1 MKIKNMKLLGL
12 GLIMAGILSGCGD
25 KYKASNFVIDENP
38 ENDWVISSSKKEER
52 LYTVEY
58 IESPEKKIRIN
69 SRILFNFNESN
80 LLDNGKKTLDGI
92 VDKVK
97 GQRIQ
102 IVGHTDELGSKEYNF
117 RLGKER
123 ADAARSY
130 LISKG
135 LDGSLIYAL
144 SAGESLP
151 LVTCKIPTKECL
163 APNRRVEIIFD
174 EITPE
179 KKGSKTIRERR

>member
-1 MKIKNMKLLGL
+1 MWDSRNAILDNLEGIADLSRVDRSVKSKAFNDKKITAHFAIIPTETKVD
-12 GLIMAGILSGCGD
+12 LIKFS
-25 KYKASNFVIDENP
+25 E
-38 ENDWVISSSKKEER
+38 KEER

-80 LLDNGKKTLDGI
+80 LLDNGKKTLDSI

-130 LISKG
+130 LISIEYSAKE
-135 LDGSLIYAL
+135 LDFLNLQLFI
-144 SAGESLP
+144 
-151 LVTCKIPTKECL
+151 
-163 APNRRVEIIFD
+163 
-174 EITPE
+174 
-179 KKGSKTIRERR
+179 